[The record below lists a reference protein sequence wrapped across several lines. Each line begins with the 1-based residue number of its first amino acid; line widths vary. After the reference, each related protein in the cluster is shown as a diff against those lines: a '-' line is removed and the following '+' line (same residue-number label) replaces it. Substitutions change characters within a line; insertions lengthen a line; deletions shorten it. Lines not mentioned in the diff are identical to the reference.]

1 MRVPISERAAKMLGD
16 PKTAGKL
23 VELIREAKAADLLE
37 QQRGIEE
44 RKREHMEEMD
54 RGRTVP
60 AERPPMP

>member
-1 MRVPISERAAKMLGD
+1 MLGD